1 MMMRLATLR
10 RDQNGVAIH
19 EFGLLAPVLML
30 MLMGFFDIGHNMYAN
45 SMLFGSV
52 QKAARDS
59 TLEGATE
66 SVLDAKVTEA
76 VQSVVGNDAQVTFKR
91 TAYSSF
97 TAVSKAEEF
106 TDLNSDGNCN
116 DGEPF
121 EDTNRNGMWDQDQ
134 GEAGLGGARDA
145 VLYNVTIKYPRK
157 FPIAPLIGISPY
169 HETTATTVLRNQPFG
184 DPIDR
189 SGVGNCA

>member
-1 MMMRLATLR
+1 MTARLASLR
-10 RDQNGVAIH
+10 RNRDGVAIH
-19 EFGLLAPVLML
+19 EFGLLAPVLMI

-45 SMLFGSV
+45 TMLFGSV

-59 TLEGATE
+59 TLEGASE
-66 SVLDAKVTEA
+66 SALDAKVTDA
-76 VQSVVGNDAQVTFKR
+76 VRTVVGNDAELTFKR
-91 TAYSSF
+91 TAYTSF

-121 EDTNRNGMWDQDQ
+121 EDANRNGTWDLDQ
-134 GEAGLGGARDA
+134 GEAGIGGARDA
-145 VLYNVTIKYPRK
+145 VLYNVTIRYPRK
-157 FPIAPLIGISPY
+157 FPIAPLIGISPF

-184 DPIDR
+184 DRIDR